1 MFEIGVFHNG
11 ASSLPVI
18 VTKDGVAV
26 NDGSLAEVHA
36 AAQEVLVN
44 QVRQGILAEKLGFQS
59 FWLTEHH
66 FQPEGAEMSPN
77 PLLVQMAIAAQTKR
91 IRLGQCAN
99 IVVWHHPVRLAE
111 QIAQLDVISG
121 GRVECGMGRGYQPR
135 ENETLG
141 RPYGSTI
148 QDQERNRK
156 AFEEAVAI
164 MQKCW
169 TEPSFS
175 HHGEN
180 FSVPPTYT
188 KWNHK
193 QTIAYFQMDKAGRR
207 LEDVIAI
214 GEPDMYSAGNPVQA
228 TTTTL
233 KELQVFPQPVQKP
246 HPQIWEPLTSARS
259 IKWAAE
265 HGINGVMIAEP
276 NDRLKPEH
284 RYLLRGGGKGRLAR
298 HARSRQV
305 QVRLGRREAAR
316 HHDQPLHPH
325 HHARQGEAG
334 TRARRAGDG
343 AAVRLLWPVRFRR
356 GRGTAGRADVRPQ
369 QEGHGGDAARARDRD
384 PRLEAVRHRQD
395 HEDEEHECGYDD
407 FCFLG
412 WFELGGF
419 EGREIEDQMQIFAEE
434 VMPVIARECG
444 GKVELPAR
452 GLDYVGL
459 IAAGGQ
465 RADSA

>member
-1 MFEIGVFHNG
+1 MLEIGLFHNG

-18 VTKDGVAV
+18 TNKDGVTF
-26 NDGSLAEVHA
+26 NRGSLPEVHR
-36 AAQEVLVN
+36 AAQETLVN

-77 PLLVQMAIAAQTKR
+77 PLMVQMSVAAHTKR
-91 IRLGQCAN
+91 IRLGQAAN
-99 IVVWHHPVRLAE
+99 IIVWHHPVRLAE
-111 QIAQLDVISG
+111 QIALLDVISG
-121 GRVECGMGRGYQPR
+121 GRVECGIGRGYQPR

-156 AFEEAVAI
+156 AFEESIAI
-164 MQKCW
+164 MKKCW

-175 HHGEN
+175 HHGEF
-180 FSVPPTYT
+180 FSIPPTYT

-193 QTIAYFQMDKAGRR
+193 QTIAYFQQDEAGRR
-207 LEDVIAI
+207 LEDVLAL
-214 GEPDMYSAGNPVQA
+214 GDPDMYSAGNPVQA

-233 KELQVFPQPVQKP
+233 KELQVFPQPLQKP
-246 HPQIWEPLTSARS
+246 HPQLWEPLTSARS
-259 IKWAAE
+259 LKFAAE

-276 NDRLKPEH
+276 NDRLRRNIEIYHEAAERAGFPDMHNRGRFKFGWDAEKRRGIMAS
-284 RYLLRGGGKGRLAR
+284 RYLHITRPGKEEKALER
-298 HARSRQV
+298 
-305 QVRLGRREAAR
+305 
-316 HHDQPLHPH
+316 
-325 HHARQGEAG
+325 
-334 TRARRAGDG
+334 
-343 AAVRLLWPVRFRR
+343 
-356 GRGTAGRADVRPQ
+356 
-369 QEGHGGDAARARDRD
+369 AARAIELQFDYYG
-384 PRLEAVRHRQD
+384 PFGFGAVVARL
-395 HEDEEHECGYDD
+395 DEPMFDLNKKVTAQMLREREIAIHGSKQYVIDTIMKMRTECGYDD

-419 EGREIEDQMQIFAEE
+419 EAKEIEEQMQIFAEE

-452 GLDYVGL
+452 GLDL
-459 IAAGGQ
+459 LA
-465 RADSA
+465 